1 MLQACVLVKTFG
13 TGVYIAVTVLLLG
26 NVYLE
31 HVCLT
36 VFVFVLLSVCVCVC
50 PSVCLSLCVSS
61 LFLAP
66 FCFFALFFFGY
77 MLVHDKI

>member
-36 VFVFVLLSVCVCVC
+36 LFVFVSLSVCVCVC
-50 PSVCLSLCVSS
+50 PSVRLSLCVSS
-61 LFLAP
+61 LFLAL
-66 FCFFALFFFGY
+66 FSFLCFF
-77 MLVHDKI
+77 VHVCA

>member
-26 NVYLE
+26 NIYLE

-36 VFVFVLLSVCVCVC
+36 VFVFVLLSVCL
-50 PSVCLSLCVSS
+50 CLRVSLCVSVFVCLLS
-61 LFLAP
+61 FSRSFL
-66 FCFFALFFFGY
+66 FCFVCF
-77 MLVHDKI
+77 LVHACA